1 MYSRCGTVKCPSL
14 HLSIYDSTSFAP
26 YWFTDLGLSHI
37 GMIVP
42 LKIAPI
48 WAQANSLAQSHIL
61 GTLQLSA
68 HIHQFYPRCYT
79 LWVAR
84 SSSESESSPYSST
97 IERYT
102 IDLGSENGI
111 SIERKGSVTL
121 DQGHRCFKE
130 GGISSTGHALWSD
143 GNRADRIIPVAEQK
157 HAPNESTEHKGK
169 QSRVFDNQVS
179 IQAERIY
186 YQITPHSGA
195 ITSLSRRRDILYID
209 YYE

>member
-1 MYSRCGTVKCPSL
+1 MTVP
-14 HLSIYDSTSFAP
+14 P
-26 YWFTDLGLSHI
+26 
-37 GMIVP
+37 
-42 LKIAPI
+42 KIAPI
-48 WAQANSLAQSHIL
+48 WAQTNYLAPSHML
-61 GTLQLSA
+61 GTLQLSV
-68 HIHQFYPRCYT
+68 HIHQFYSLCYT
-79 LWVAR
+79 LWAAR

-102 IDLGSENGI
+102 IDLGSADGI
-111 SIERKGSVTL
+111 SIQRKGSVTL

-130 GGISSTGHALWSD
+130 GGISSTGHALLSD
-143 GNRADRIIPVAEQK
+143 GNHADRILPVAKQK
-157 HAPNESTEHKGK
+157 DVPDESTEHKGE